1 MFSDPQSITVS
12 GTAHS
17 LPKVETG
24 TRNGKYRKADGT
36 FQLSISHK
44 PDAKRVRSMY
54 RVDQTAIVTDPIT
67 SLNDS
72 DFVGLYIVID
82 RPIFGFTEA
91 QIEALRAGF
100 VANLTTAT
108 FSKLFAQES

>member
-1 MFSDPQSITVS
+1 MFTDPQSITVS
-12 GTAHS
+12 GTPHS

-24 TRNGKYRKADGT
+24 SRKGIYRKADGT
-36 FQLSISHK
+36 WTLTISHK
-44 PDAKRVRSMY
+44 PDSKRVRSMY
-54 RVDQTAIVTDPIT
+54 RVDQTAIVTDPVS

-72 DFVGLYIVID
+72 DFLGIYIVID

-91 QIEALRAGF
+91 QVEAFRAGLI
-100 VANLTTAT
+100 ANLTTAT